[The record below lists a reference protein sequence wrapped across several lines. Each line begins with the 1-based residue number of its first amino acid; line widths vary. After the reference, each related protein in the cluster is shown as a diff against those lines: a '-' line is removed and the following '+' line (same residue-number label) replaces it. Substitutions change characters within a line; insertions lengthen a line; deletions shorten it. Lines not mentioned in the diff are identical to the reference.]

1 MIKLRILL
9 IIIVLSSCKN
19 KETREVQTTYVRS
32 GTFTEELT
40 EEGTLKAVNS
50 ITIAAP
56 MLSYRFG
63 SLKITNIVSDGSEVQ
78 KGDTLIVFDLSEIK
92 KAIIENE
99 QRLVI
104 GEAEL
109 EKLKA
114 TQESAISDLEAD
126 LEISKISREISRIN
140 FEQSAY
146 ESDITRKEIGLRL
159 ENADI
164 ALKRAQEQIDNRKK
178 INQEELSQKEISI
191 RQLQSILTDAENAVS
206 SLYVVSP
213 AHGIAILEQN
223 WMTRLKYQAGEQP
236 YSGTKLIE
244 LPDLSAMMA
253 EIKVNEVDVSK
264 VLPGMDVTIIT
275 DAYSDLRY
283 EGKVV
288 SIANLAQNKD
298 SNSKIKV
305 FPVVISIQGTSD
317 KLMPGL
323 SASCK
328 IKVREVPDVLYIPI
342 DALFRDQGLEF
353 VYVKTNTGYRRQDV
367 KTGMSNT
374 DYVVITEG
382 LKGDEELALMNPFI
396 EKKNGS
402 GKTAAISPKQ

>member
-1 MIKLRILL
+1 MINLRILL
-9 IIIVLSSCKN
+9 VLIVLSSCKN
-19 KETREVQTTYVRS
+19 KETREVQTTFVRS

-92 KAIIENE
+92 KAILDNE

-104 GEAEL
+104 GEAEM

-178 INQEELSQKEISI
+178 INQEELSQKNISI
-191 RQLQSILTDAENAVS
+191 NQLQTILDDAENAVS

-223 WMTRLKYQAGEQP
+223 WMSAQKYQAGEQP

-264 VLPGMDVTIIT
+264 ILPGMEVTIIT
-275 DAYSDLRY
+275 DAYSDQKY
-283 EGKVV
+283 EGTVQ

-298 SNSKIKV
+298 NTSKIKV
-305 FPVVISIQGTSD
+305 FPVVIKINGTSD

-323 SASCK
+323 TASCK
-328 IKVREVPDVLYIPI
+328 VKIREIPDVLYVPME
-342 DALFRDQGLEF
+342 ALFREQGIEF
-353 VYVKTNTGYRRQDV
+353 VYVKTSTGYRRQDV
-367 KTGMSNT
+367 KTDVSNT
-374 DYVVITEG
+374 DYVVITDG
-382 LKGDEELALMNPFI
+382 LKGDEELALMNPFV
-396 EKKNGS
+396 EKKEDS
-402 GKTAAISPKQ
+402 GKTAANEI

>member
-178 INQEELSQKEISI
+178 INQEELFQKNISI
-191 RQLQSILTDAENAVS
+191 KQLQSILNDAENAVS

-213 AHGIAILEQN
+213 APGIAILEHN
-223 WMTRLKYQAGEQP
+223 WMTNQKYQAGEQP

>member
-1 MIKLRILL
+1 M
-9 IIIVLSSCKN
+9 
-19 KETREVQTTYVRS
+19 
-32 GTFTEELT
+32 
-40 EEGTLKAVNS
+40 
-50 ITIAAP
+50 
-56 MLSYRFG
+56 
-63 SLKITNIVSDGSEVQ
+63 TNQ
-78 KGDTLIVFDLSEIK
+78 
-92 KAIIENE
+92 
-99 QRLVI
+99 
-104 GEAEL
+104 
-109 EKLKA
+109 
-114 TQESAISDLEAD
+114 
-126 LEISKISREISRIN
+126 
-140 FEQSAY
+140 
-146 ESDITRKEIGLRL
+146 
-159 ENADI
+159 
-164 ALKRAQEQIDNRKK
+164 
-178 INQEELSQKEISI
+178 
-191 RQLQSILTDAENAVS
+191 
-206 SLYVVSP
+206 
-213 AHGIAILEQN
+213 
-223 WMTRLKYQAGEQP
+223 KYQAGEQP